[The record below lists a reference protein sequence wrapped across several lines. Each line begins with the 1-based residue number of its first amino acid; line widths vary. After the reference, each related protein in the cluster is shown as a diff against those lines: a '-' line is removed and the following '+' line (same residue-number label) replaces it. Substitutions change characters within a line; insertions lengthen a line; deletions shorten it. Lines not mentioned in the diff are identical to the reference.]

1 MKGRLPGRPFAL
13 PGSRL
18 PLRPGA
24 GAPLSTAATLGGFKA
39 IDSAACG
46 GHGLA
51 PMTRDDDA
59 SPAATGLSALRAQ
72 YEAYP
77 YPARDPREEA
87 RRLIAG
93 SPSPWPEVRH
103 HLFAGGLP
111 GGVAQGRPVKALVAG
126 GGTGDGLILLA
137 QTLKDAGTAAEIT
150 YLDLSTAARAIAEA
164 RARAR
169 GLDGPIRFETG
180 SLLDIAAIDP
190 GPYDYIDCCGVL
202 HHLADPDAGLRAL
215 AAVLAPGGGLGI
227 MVYAPFGREGVYP
240 LQAALRGLTEGLAP
254 AERVRIAKR
263 VIGRLPPTNG
273 FVRNPFVGDH
283 KQSDAG
289 LYDLLLHSQDRPYS
303 VDQLHD
309 WVEGAGL
316 AVASLVPALAYDP
329 DPLLPDPVAR
339 RRIAGWPA
347 RARAALAERL
357 AGNLK
362 THVAYLT
369 APDRAGDCRADIADR
384 SLIPTPWEI
393 DPPAVA
399 GKLRPGGALPIT
411 YHGIKHR
418 LTLPALAPAVLKRI
432 DGHAR
437 LADIAAGLTGGRDD
451 ADRADQVDRTVAA
464 LIGAGRMFL
473 LRNDRSSAADG

>member
-1 MKGRLPGRPFAL
+1 
-13 PGSRL
+13 
-18 PLRPGA
+18 
-24 GAPLSTAATLGGFKA
+24 
-39 IDSAACG
+39 
-46 GHGLA
+46 
-51 PMTRDDDA
+51 MTRDDDTP
-59 SPAATGLSALRAQ
+59 PAAPDLSAVRAQ

-77 YPARDPREEA
+77 YPARDPREET
-87 RRLIAG
+87 RRLITG
-93 SPSPWPEVRH
+93 SPSAWPEVRH
-103 HLFAGGLP
+103 HLFGGGLP
-111 GGVAQGRPVKALVAG
+111 DGVTQGRPVRALVAG

-137 QTLKDAGTAAEIT
+137 QTLKDAGTSVEIT

-164 RARAR
+164 RAQAR
-169 GLDGPIRFETG
+169 GLDGLIRFETG

-227 MVYAPFGREGVYP
+227 MVYAPFGRDGVYP

-254 AERVRIAKR
+254 AERVRLAKR

-283 KQSDAG
+283 KLSDAG
-289 LYDLLLHSQDRPYS
+289 LYDLLLHSQDRPYT

-309 WVEGAGL
+309 WGEGAGL
-316 AVASLVPALAYDP
+316 AVASLVPPLAYDP

-339 RRIAGWPA
+339 QRIAGWSA

-369 APDRAGDCRADIADR
+369 TPERAGRCAARLADR
-384 SLIPTPWEI
+384 SLIPTPWEF
-393 DPPAVA
+393 DPAAVA
-399 GKLRPGGALPIT
+399 AKLKPGAALPIT
-411 YHGIKHR
+411 YHGIKHQ
-418 LTLPALAPAVLKRI
+418 LALPALAPAILTRI
-432 DGHAR
+432 DGQASV
-437 LADIAAGLTGGRDD
+437 AAITASLTGGRDT
-451 ADRADQVDRTVAA
+451 ADRAHQVDRTVAA
-464 LIGAGRMFL
+464 LIAAGRMFL
-473 LRNDRSSAADG
+473 LRNDAVRGDDG